1 MPFRFF
7 GCNLN
12 CPQTV
17 LEGQVNRGYIYLLIN
32 KMGYSN
38 VGRRKQRNLNEY
50 LKSFKNKL

>member
-38 VGRRKQRNLNEY
+38 AGRRKQRNLNEY

>member
-12 CPQTV
+12 CPQIV
-17 LEGQVNRGYIYLLIN
+17 LERQVNRGYIYLLIN